1 MDRFRFFL
9 CFVLLTG
16 LLVACSSPLLPA
28 MTATT
33 TATAISTPTHQSSSS
48 SPIVGTY
55 TMTITP
61 KDIASANNP
70 RITFEVQPGG
80 WNLVLRSDG
89 YYTVTTNYH
98 PYGMSYVGEGT
109 YTIEANRMLMKDGNC
124 WEYFGSKGRFGTYTW
139 SFQGKRLVFAAVVD
153 QCLSR
158 KLVFTLHPWLLQT

>member
-1 MDRFRFFL
+1 MDRLRFFL
-9 CFVLLTG
+9 YFVLLTG
-16 LLVACSSPLLPA
+16 LLVACSSSSPPA
-28 MTATT
+28 KTAAT
-33 TATAISTPTHQSSSS
+33 TATAISTLTRQTPSSS
-48 SPIVGTY
+48 IVGTY

-61 KDIASANNP
+61 KDIATANNP
-70 RITFEVQPGG
+70 RITFEVQPGS

-109 YTIEANRMLMKDGNC
+109 YTIAANRMVMKDGNC
-124 WEYFGSKGRFGTYTW
+124 WEYFGSNGRFGTYTW
-139 SFQGKRLVFAAVVD
+139 SFQGKRLVFATIMD